1 MTAWKDKKK
10 QPKNKKQNKAWDR
23 KNILELRVG
32 HRSEP
37 KLSKKT
43 NQN

>member
-1 MTAWKDKKK
+1 MTAWKDKKTTKK
-10 QPKNKKQNKAWDR
+10 QKQNKAWDR
-23 KNILELRVG
+23 KNILELCVG

-37 KLSKKT
+37 KLTKKT

>member
-10 QPKNKKQNKAWDR
+10 TTKKQKNKNKAWDR

-32 HRSEP
+32 HRSE
-37 KLSKKT
+37 LGASS
-43 NQN
+43 